1 MRLWD
6 KTRPLPSSKTLC
18 EILRRPHEQ
27 EINETWSPNDKSL
40 LGRLVKICD
49 NIYSLGN
56 GNKISESDILKEIE
70 KLIIDLQQ

>member
-1 MRLWD
+1 LRLWV
-6 KTRPLPSSKTLC
+6 KTRPLLSCKTLC
-18 EILRRPHEQ
+18 LNLRQQYEQ

-40 LGRLVKICD
+40 LGRLVEICD